1 MSLDVY
7 LYDQEDELTTH
18 WCSCGNEH
26 QLRERRQL
34 FSANITHNLGR
45 MASEAGIYEALWR
58 PDEHGI
64 TKAKQVGDAIE
75 KGLVLM
81 RADPLR
87 FWALEAANGWG
98 KFDDFV
104 PWLENYLRACREHP
118 EALVEVSR

>member
-18 WCSCGNEH
+18 RCSCGNEH